1 MPSSSIACLE
11 HVNINSDSPIE
22 ACTFY
27 LDGMG
32 FVQDP
37 RQGALVDGK
46 VYINNVMWLTAGI
59 NQLHIPITS
68 RGCSGAERNVL
79 RGIIGLAYEDI
90 EGLCSRLESIE
101 TALAGTQFRWSM
113 RDESTVDI
121 CGPDGNRFLAHQQP
135 AVARDTRGFHPGPPS
150 LCLGFQ
156 YVELDCPTGAAPAIA
171 AYYKHYFEAAV
182 EVRQQ
187 GLPAQTAVILT
198 GGTEHCTELRYAE
211 RADYACTPEAPYSL
225 ASYGIHLCVYM
236 PDELLPL
243 TMQRLADDG
252 LLWDNPRF
260 GSLDRSLGSSQFRC
274 KDIVDVKARK
284 RHEGPLPLVMEM
296 EHEVRLASHDTSPF
310 LAQESYTVAGREPVP
325 RLVVSEVSS
334 FEKDWPAVRA
344 EKNAATVGYMP
355 SAMLV
360 HDVDI
365 DDVEYLRHDDKPFL
379 ATIFKPLG
387 QGPFPV
393 ALEVHG
399 GCWCRG
405 SREKSRP
412 TNVALAQRG
421 VIVVAIDFRTCA
433 YPASLADIHYA
444 VRWAKGEAPSW
455 NGVPECIG
463 LLGTSS
469 GAHQA
474 MLLGLRPGD
483 PRYAVLPPPPGPQ
496 GAVVDGTVSYVIML
510 SPVMDPLGR
519 YQYAKGRRT
528 DVKPPA
534 DFNAELILS
543 LHDQYWGS
551 EEAMAEG
558 APARILRRGEKTALP
573 PTLVI
578 HHQYESPHP
587 RPDVDSFVEEFRK
600 AGGQVAVHVLPG
612 TFPGPSRSSYWM
624 NDDVR
629 APAANKVLRDMAGF
643 AQQHCQQCRLRE
655 GS

>member
-11 HVNINSDSPIE
+11 HVNINTDSPLE

-27 LDGMG
+27 LDGLG

-37 RQGALVDGK
+37 RQGALIGGK

-68 RGCSGAERNVL
+68 HGCSGAERNVL
-79 RGIIGLAYEDI
+79 RGSIGLAYEDI
-90 EGLCSRLESIE
+90 AALCSRLESIE

-135 AVARDTRGFHPGPPS
+135 AGARDTRGFHPGPPS

-310 LAQESYTVAGREPVP
+310 LAQEPYTVAGREPVP
-325 RLVVSEVSS
+325 AAPSRQQIS
-334 FEKDWPAVRA
+334 FEKEWPAVRA
-344 EKNAATVGYMP
+344 EKT
-355 SAMLV
+355 
-360 HDVDI
+360 
-365 DDVEYLRHDDKPFL
+365 
-379 ATIFKPLG
+379 
-387 QGPFPV
+387 QGF
-393 ALEVHG
+393 
-399 GCWCRG
+399 CRNTG
-405 SREKSRP
+405 
-412 TNVALAQRG
+412 
-421 VIVVAIDFRTCA
+421 FR
-433 YPASLADIHYA
+433 
-444 VRWAKGEAPSW
+444 
-455 NGVPECIG
+455 
-463 LLGTSS
+463 LLTG
-469 GAHQA
+469 
-474 MLLGLRPGD
+474 
-483 PRYAVLPPPPGPQ
+483 
-496 GAVVDGTVSYVIML
+496 
-510 SPVMDPLGR
+510 
-519 YQYAKGRRT
+519 
-528 DVKPPA
+528 
-534 DFNAELILS
+534 
-543 LHDQYWGS
+543 
-551 EEAMAEG
+551 
-558 APARILRRGEKTALP
+558 
-573 PTLVI
+573 
-578 HHQYESPHP
+578 
-587 RPDVDSFVEEFRK
+587 
-600 AGGQVAVHVLPG
+600 
-612 TFPGPSRSSYWM
+612 
-624 NDDVR
+624 
-629 APAANKVLRDMAGF
+629 
-643 AQQHCQQCRLRE
+643 
-655 GS
+655 

>member
-37 RQGALVDGK
+37 RQGALVAGK

-135 AVARDTRGFHPGPPS
+135 ASARDTRGFHPGPPS

-310 LAQESYTVAGREPVP
+310 LAQEPYTVAGREPVP

-393 ALEVHG
+393 VLEVCTEDVGVADHVRRAG
-399 GCWCRG
+399 
-405 SREKSRP
+405 RP
-412 TNVALAQRG
+412 TWPWRRGALSSWQSTFGLAHIRPRWPTSTTRSVGRRG
-421 VIVVAIDFRTCA
+421 R
-433 YPASLADIHYA
+433 
-444 VRWAKGEAPSW
+444 
-455 NGVPECIG
+455 
-463 LLGTSS
+463 
-469 GAHQA
+469 
-474 MLLGLRPGD
+474 LRPGTACRSASGSWE
-483 PRYAVLPPPPGPQ
+483 PRR
-496 GAVVDGTVSYVIML
+496 
-510 SPVMDPLGR
+510 GR
-519 YQYAKGRRT
+519 TKRCCSAC
-528 DVKPPA
+528 
-534 DFNAELILS
+534 
-543 LHDQYWGS
+543 
-551 EEAMAEG
+551 
-558 APARILRRGEKTALP
+558 APAILATPCCHR
-573 PTLVI
+573 
-578 HHQYESPHP
+578 
-587 RPDVDSFVEEFRK
+587 
-600 AGGQVAVHVLPG
+600 
-612 TFPGPSRSSYWM
+612 
-624 NDDVR
+624 
-629 APAANKVLRDMAGF
+629 LRDHRGQSSMAPSPTSS
-643 AQQHCQQCRLRE
+643 CCPR
-655 GS
+655 